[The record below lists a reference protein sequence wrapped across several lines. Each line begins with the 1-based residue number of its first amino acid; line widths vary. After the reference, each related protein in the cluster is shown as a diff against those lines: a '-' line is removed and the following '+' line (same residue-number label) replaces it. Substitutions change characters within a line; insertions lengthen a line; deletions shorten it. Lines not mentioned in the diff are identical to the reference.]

1 MQESIIEEDENEDDS
16 DSELDDATVNSER
29 KNNILSPGMKMV
41 KDEDIEPKA
50 PLSKHKNQIH
60 SPDIFSPLDS
70 PRAGPNSSST
80 NPDTNSK
87 REPKYLRLLST
98 RLRDSTTSD
107 SLSSSLE
114 MSTDHIS
121 NSDKEIRVCRIRT
134 IQCRLLFS
142 TCIAQVQLCNGS
154 LEYRA

>member
-1 MQESIIEEDENEDDS
+1 MQESINEEDENEDDS
-16 DSELDDATVNSER
+16 DSEFDDASVNSER
-29 KNNILSPGMKMV
+29 KNNILSQGTKTV
-41 KDEDIEPKA
+41 KDEDIEPKV
-50 PLSKHKNQIH
+50 PLSNRKSQIH

-70 PRAGPNSSST
+70 PKAGPNNSST
-80 NPDTNSK
+80 NPDTNRK

-114 MSTDHIS
+114 LSTDHIL
-121 NSDKEIRVCRIRT
+121 NSDKEIMVCRIRS
-134 IQCRLLFS
+134 IQSRLLFS
-142 TCIAQVQLCNGS
+142 TCIALVQLCNGS